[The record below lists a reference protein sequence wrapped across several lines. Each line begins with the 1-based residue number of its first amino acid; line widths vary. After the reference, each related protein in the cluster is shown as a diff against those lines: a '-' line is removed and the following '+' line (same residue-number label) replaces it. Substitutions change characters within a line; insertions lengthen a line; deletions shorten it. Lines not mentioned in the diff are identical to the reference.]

1 MKKTITEESIIEVVT
16 TLLSVCKE
24 RKREDKALLVFFQ
37 GDLGA
42 GKTTATKVIAR
53 MLGIEEDITSPT
65 FVILKRYS
73 IPQTEKSL
81 DFENLVH
88 IDAYRLKGFS
98 ELEKIKFDEYRSNP
112 KNIIILEWP
121 EMVEDGG
128 LVADV
133 VVKIEHGE
141 REGERIVEIV

>member
-1 MKKTITEESIIEVVT
+1 MKKTITEESIVEVAT
-16 TLLSVCKE
+16 NLLSICKE
-24 RKREDKALLVFFQ
+24 RKREDKALLVFLQ

-42 GKTTATKVIAR
+42 GKTTATKVIAKL
-53 MLGIEEDITSPT
+53 LGIQEDITSPT

-81 DFENLVH
+81 GFENLVH
-88 IDAYRLKGFS
+88 IDAYRLKGFA
-98 ELEKIKFDEYRSNP
+98 ELEKIKFDEYRSNS

-133 VVKIEHGE
+133 VVKVEHGE
-141 REGERIVEIV
+141 GEGERVVEII